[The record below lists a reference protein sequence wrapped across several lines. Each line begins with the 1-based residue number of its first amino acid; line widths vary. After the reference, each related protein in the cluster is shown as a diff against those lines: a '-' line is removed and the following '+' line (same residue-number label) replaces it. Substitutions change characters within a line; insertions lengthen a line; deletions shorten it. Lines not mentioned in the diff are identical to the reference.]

1 MKLSLTLLALASQS
15 VVGFVPVATSATS
28 SSALYA
34 TVENTKLIPPKKVED
49 LAETAGDLYETSVQK
64 TYGYVFYS
72 VVWLKCELLSG
83 QNRSMPC
90 DLDICFSRRKSWRPT
105 HVIHSLTLFSFLL
118 VLTQPIPFDY

>member
-64 TYGYVFYS
+64 TYG
-72 VVWLKCELLSG
+72 
-83 QNRSMPC
+83 
-90 DLDICFSRRKSWRPT
+90 
-105 HVIHSLTLFSFLL
+105 
-118 VLTQPIPFDY
+118 